1 MLAALGLDKRLIVWK
16 VLQIEESKRRAAE
29 TAETIF
35 SGSGRNCLLS
45 DVVACHASKEWDA
58 SVLFVRMD
66 LPMLRLEENFQP
78 AGRDQTRAF
87 V

>member
-1 MLAALGLDKRLIVWK
+1 
-16 VLQIEESKRRAAE
+16 
-29 TAETIF
+29 
-35 SGSGRNCLLS
+35 
-45 DVVACHASKEWDA
+45 
-58 SVLFVRMD
+58 VRMD